1 MVVVGIVGI
10 LAVLSVYSVRKYAA
24 SAKTAEAQNSLGQ
37 IAKDAVTAFERDSMS
52 GATLA
57 LRTSAGASRRLCGSS
72 SGTVPTTSASIAG
85 KKYQSKTTDWTVDQP
100 TNAGFYCLKFSM
112 DAPQYYMYSYALTG
126 AGTTAGDSFT
136 ATAQGDL
143 NGDGVLSLFQLSGT
157 IAASMVVNT
166 APNMVVVRPEE

>member
-1 MVVVGIVGI
+1 MVVVAIVGI
-10 LAVLSVYSVRKYAA
+10 LAVLSVYSVRKYVA

-37 IAKDAVTAFERDSMS
+37 IAKDAVVAFERDSMS

-57 LRTSAGASRRLCGSS
+57 LKTTTSMSRKLCGTVSA
-72 SGTVPTTSASIAG
+72 TVPATAASIAG
-85 KKYQSKTTDWTVDQP
+85 KKYQSKVSEWNVDQP

-112 DAPQYYMYSYALTG
+112 DAPQYYMYSYGLTG
-126 AGTTAGDSFT
+126 TGSNAGDSFA

-143 NGDGVLSLFQLSGT
+143 NGDGVLSLFQLNGT

-166 APNMVVVRPEE
+166 APNMVVVRPEQ